1 MLHADVIVVGA
12 GLAGLT
18 CALELGALGLRVQVL
33 ESRHVVGGRTS
44 SWLESGMPI
53 ESGLHRV
60 IGFYRHLPAV
70 LAEAGVDIDDIVY
83 WEDEIE
89 IRLPDGGGAAVL
101 ATAPLARPA
110 ETVGGVSN
118 LLRIITL
125 PDLLSLPAF
134 FAGGLHEYF
143 LNPAQLD
150 QVSVVQQARAYGVT
164 ENAINRVLG
173 PLTSGVFFLPP
184 ERYSA
189 YAFFGLLGPYL
200 HQLPTLRVG
209 AFAGGMTEV
218 MAAPLA
224 AAIERNGGSVR
235 TNTAAERLVIEDGR
249 VLGVDVK
256 GERLTARQ
264 VVVATALDAAQRLIA
279 GAMPDH
285 PWFEPMLRLPSMPA
299 VSIQMELDGPAMP
312 VDHTTFGPNTVLASF
327 AEQSR
332 TTFPDAPGRL
342 SILLTPPSLFVGMDA
357 ADILDVVRRDADRL
371 GLPVRDR
378 IRQYRVVRL
387 PADFYSL
394 SPGTDALRPPQQTP
408 VPGLTLA
415 GDYTRQPYLAT
426 MEGAVASGRLASV
439 AVQAGM

>member
-1 MLHADVIVVGA
+1 MRHTDVVVVGA

-18 CALELGALGLRVQVL
+18 CALELSALGLRVQVL
-33 ESRHVVGGRTS
+33 ESRQVVGGRTS
-44 SWLESGMPI
+44 SWVERGMRV

-70 LAEAGVDIDDIVY
+70 LADAGVEIDDVVC

-89 IRLPDGGGAAVL
+89 IRVPDGGGAAVL
-101 ATAPLARPA
+101 ATGPLSRPA
-110 ETVGGVSN
+110 ETVAGVSN
-118 LLRIITL
+118 LLRIISL
-125 PDLLSLPAF
+125 ADLMSLPAF

-143 LNPAQLD
+143 LSPWRLD
-150 QVSVVQQARAYGVT
+150 QVSVAEQARAYGVT
-164 ENAINRVLG
+164 ENAINRVLV
-173 PLTSGVFFLPP
+173 PLTAGVFFLPP

-189 YAFFGLLGPYL
+189 YAFFGLLGPYF
-200 HQLPTLRVG
+200 HQLTSLRVG
-209 AFAGGMTEV
+209 AFTGGMTEV

-224 AAIERNGGSVR
+224 EAIMRNGGSVR
-235 TNTAAERLVIEDGR
+235 TNAAAERLVIDEGR
-249 VLGVDVK
+249 VEGVELK
-256 GERLTARQ
+256 GERLTASH
-264 VVVATALDAAQRLIA
+264 VVVATSLDAAQRLIA
-279 GAMPDH
+279 AAIPDH
-285 PWFEPMLRLPSMPA
+285 PWFAPMLRLPSMPA
-299 VSIQMELDGPAMP
+299 VSIQIELDGPAMP

-332 TTFPDAPGRL
+332 TTFPDVPGRL
-342 SILLTPPSLFVGMDA
+342 SIILSPPSLFVGMDD
-357 ADILDVVRRDADRL
+357 ADILDVVRRDAERL

-415 GDYTRQPYLAT
+415 GDYTQQPYLAT
-426 MEGAVASGRLASV
+426 MEGAVASGRLASA
-439 AVQAGM
+439 AVQAAM